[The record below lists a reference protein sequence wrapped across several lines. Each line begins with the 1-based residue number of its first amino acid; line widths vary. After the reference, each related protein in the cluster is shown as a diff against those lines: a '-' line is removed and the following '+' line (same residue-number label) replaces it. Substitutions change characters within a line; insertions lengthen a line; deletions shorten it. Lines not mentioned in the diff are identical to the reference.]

1 MSDKSVP
8 IKDKYML
15 TVKEATEYFN
25 LGENKLRR
33 IVEEHKGEPFIFY
46 NGQRLLIKR
55 KQFEKILDDIDTI

>member
-1 MSDKSVP
+1 MNEKSVP

-15 TVKEATEYFN
+15 TIKEASEYFN

-33 IVEEHKGEPFIFY
+33 IVEEHKGETFIFY

-55 KQFEKILDDIDTI
+55 KQFEKILDEIDTI